1 MSGDA
6 WLGKYGLTC
15 GIRFSLSKD
24 IPHEKF
30 IFQRII
36 WSARYIQQKI
46 SSKDLR
52 NWVLTL
58 SRLDSLDLAMPK
70 NALFPRFKL
79 PVPTVKVKRTNRAAQ
94 KNRISEPKAAV
105 KILNLGPCIS
115 KIMANISRMEAR
127 NTIKRKREKKSVRV
141 KKRKLEEAAKL
152 IAREAWKAK
161 VKQITPIL
169 IAPKKTREGKASS
182 FP

>member
-1 MSGDA
+1 
-6 WLGKYGLTC
+6 
-15 GIRFSLSKD
+15 
-24 IPHEKF
+24 
-30 IFQRII
+30 
-36 WSARYIQQKI
+36 
-46 SSKDLR
+46 
-52 NWVLTL
+52 VLTPG
-58 SRLDSLDLAMPK
+58 RLDSLDLAMPK
-70 NALFPRFKL
+70 NAPFPRFKL

-115 KIMANISRMEAR
+115 KIVANDISRMEAQ
-127 NTIKRKREKKSVRV
+127 NTIKRKREKKAVRV
-141 KKRKLEEAAKL
+141 KRKLEEAAKL

-182 FP
+182 FPKIRDSLGKKHGINKSQTSSWNADNIVEKWNESETKE